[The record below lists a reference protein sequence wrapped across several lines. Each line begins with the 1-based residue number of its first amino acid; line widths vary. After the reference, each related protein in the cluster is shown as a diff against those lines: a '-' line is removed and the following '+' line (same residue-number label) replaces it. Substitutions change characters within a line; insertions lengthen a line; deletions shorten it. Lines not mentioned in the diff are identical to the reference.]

1 MRYWKPAMVTTIAA
15 LLASCMTS
23 PPAPTE
29 NYYRLRPNQSVATG
43 VTHQPMTIQVRRF
56 TADGMLRERAM
67 LYSDDDGHR
76 VLKQH
81 AYHYWMDAP
90 ASLLHD
96 YWSARLQVTGATPVG
111 QSIKTDFA
119 LHGRLRRMERLL
131 GDGEVEIAL
140 NVELSLRATA
150 TGAEVLQ
157 RNYEVIQRASS
168 DRVLDSVKAF
178 ETALQTIHSR
188 FVADLAALSSRANG
202 LHVQPEQVSYDFPG
216 SRLQLLPG
224 NLPD

>member
-1 MRYWKPAMVTTIAA
+1 MRYWKPAMTIGVAA

-23 PPAPTE
+23 PPAPAE
-29 NYYRLRPNQSVATG
+29 NYYRLRPDQPVAAG
-43 VTHQPMTIQVRRF
+43 ATHQPMTIRVRRF

-96 YWSARLQVTGATPVG
+96 YWSARLQVTGATQVG
-111 QSIKTDFA
+111 QSLTTDFA

-131 GDGEVEIAL
+131 GNGGVEIAL

-150 TGAEVLQ
+150 TGTEVLQ

-178 ETALQTIHSR
+178 ETALQTIHAQ
-188 FVADLAALSSRANG
+188 FVVDLAALSSRASR
-202 LHVQPEQVSYDFPG
+202 LDSQPEQVSYDFAA
-216 SRLQLLPG
+216 SRLQRRPG
-224 NLPD
+224 HLPD